1 MGLTQPAE
9 VQTKH
14 LPPLPRSAY
23 QGSHGTILNETK
35 TTSNLNFMCPLLV
48 LQEHPVFPILKTLL
62 YFLSVLYQCSSLT
75 SDISIFYERV
85 EVIYCEIV
93 FIAKDMLFILADSVV

>member
-1 MGLTQPAE
+1 M
-9 VQTKH
+9 
-14 LPPLPRSAY
+14 
-23 QGSHGTILNETK
+23 
-35 TTSNLNFMCPLLV
+35 
-48 LQEHPVFPILKTLL
+48 FPILKTLL